1 MKIRSFLT
9 EGITFLLVALVSLML
24 IPKGAML
31 VTGVES
37 PAMVVIS
44 GSMEPA
50 LKKGDMLFVHN
61 MSNEPIREGEIV
73 IFRVPGGEHP
83 IVHRV
88 IKVRENR
95 DTGEI
100 QILTKGD
107 NNSVDDRFLY
117 ADGQLWLQPQEII
130 GRVAGHLPY
139 VGWPNVFIIETFKRF
154 GGEGGELSSRP
165 WQSEGRG
172 EDYLRATSGRGDQAR
187 PVLLAAARDLQTT
200 SVRGGSIQQG
210 KRKGGVE

>member
-50 LKKGDMLFVHN
+50 LKKGDMVFVHN

-88 IKVRENR
+88 IKVRELR

-117 ADGQLWLQPQEII
+117 ADGQLWLQPQDII

-139 VGWPNVFIIETFKRF
+139 VGWPNVFIIETFK
-154 GGEGGELSSRP
+154 LSCKLS
-165 WQSEGRG
+165 
-172 EDYLRATSGRGDQAR
+172 
-187 PVLLAAARDLQTT
+187 VFLL
-200 SVRGGSIQQG
+200 I
-210 KRKGGVE
+210 